1 MASLCRRGRG
11 VGASICRGGR
21 RVVAFLRRR
30 CRPWLPQV
38 VEITGSWLLS
48 VVLVVRGLPLSCP
61 MTSLRRGGRRVVA
74 FLWLRVVASFSC
86 GGRRVVASFC
96 RGGRYPSSL
105 LVVVEVVVSIRL
117 KNPGVL
123 FCRCFVDV
131 FVPLFRSLFLLLV
144 SLCLLIHFECLCC
157 MCVFFYFLILCLFF
171 IY

>member
-1 MASLCRRGRG
+1 
-11 VGASICRGGR
+11 
-21 RVVAFLRRR
+21 
-30 CRPWLPQV
+30 
-38 VEITGSWLLS
+38 
-48 VVLVVRGLPLSCP
+48 

-105 LVVVEVVVSIRL
+105 FVVVEVVVSIRL

-157 MCVFFYFLILCLFF
+157 MCFFFLLFNSLFIFYLLIFFTLFLVRLCVDER
-171 IY
+171 